1 MARRGF
7 EVRVALVC
15 RADGRVFDPNRDR
28 ARYGFLI
35 WYTMYSFW
43 QFKFSG
49 NKKGGK

>member
-28 ARYGFLI
+28 ARYGFEYGTFILVI
-35 WYTMYSFW
+35 
-43 QFKFSG
+43 
-49 NKKGGK
+49 